1 MTASSADIQFTKTAE
16 NVSAGG
22 VNSGVLITSTK
33 HNLLPAI
40 TDAERIAGGSRIKKY
55 CIFNNHATDAYT
67 LPGAW
72 LVPATGVTDEIGL
85 GYDDGDDDDSTQGN
99 MTAFGAQA
107 VVACISDAADTRTV
121 TVTGLDASGD
131 PQTEA
136 IVLTGAV
143 EVLGLLTFSA
153 LYAAKVSATGAQ
165 TVTLKQGTGG
175 TTRGTIGPT
184 FKNCWLWLAANSQ
197 GAAIMLANLAAQTAY
212 CFWWRQTWAAGVAGQ
227 RPDTST
233 LYAIDN

>member
-72 LVPATGVTDEIGL
+72 LPPPPRGARPNRPGGE
-85 GYDDGDDDDSTQGN
+85 DGGGGGRGEGKK
-99 MTAFGAQA
+99 TAFGA
-107 VVACISDAADTRTV
+107 
-121 TVTGLDASGD
+121 
-131 PQTEA
+131 
-136 IVLTGAV
+136 
-143 EVLGLLTFSA
+143 
-153 LYAAKVSATGAQ
+153 
-165 TVTLKQGTGG
+165 
-175 TTRGTIGPT
+175 
-184 FKNCWLWLAANSQ
+184 
-197 GAAIMLANLAAQTAY
+197 
-212 CFWWRQTWAAGVAGQ
+212 
-227 RPDTST
+227 
-233 LYAIDN
+233 

>member
-33 HNLLPAI
+33 NSFMPAI

-72 LVPATGVTDEIGL
+72 LVAATGVTDEIGL
-85 GYDDGDDDDSTQGN
+85 GYDDGDDDDETQGN
-99 MTAFGAQA
+99 MTAFGANA

-121 TVTGLDASGD
+121 TVTGLNASGD

-136 IVLTGAV
+136 ILP
-143 EVLGLLTFSA
+143 
-153 LYAAKVSATGAQ
+153 K
-165 TVTLKQGTGG
+165 
-175 TTRGTIGPT
+175 I
-184 FKNCWLWLAANSQ
+184 
-197 GAAIMLANLAAQTAY
+197 
-212 CFWWRQTWAAGVAGQ
+212 
-227 RPDTST
+227 
-233 LYAIDN
+233 

>member
-16 NVSAGG
+16 NTSAGG

-85 GYDDGDDDDSTQGN
+85 GYDDGDDDDATQSKRS
-99 MTAFGAQA
+99 A
-107 VVACISDAADTRTV
+107 V
-121 TVTGLDASGD
+121 GGK
-131 PQTEA
+131 
-136 IVLTGAV
+136 GGGWGW
-143 EVLGLLTFSA
+143 LG
-153 LYAAKVSATGAQ
+153 
-165 TVTLKQGTGG
+165 GG
-175 TTRGTIGPT
+175 RG
-184 FKNCWLWLAANSQ
+184 
-197 GAAIMLANLAAQTAY
+197 
-212 CFWWRQTWAAGVAGQ
+212 
-227 RPDTST
+227 
-233 LYAIDN
+233 